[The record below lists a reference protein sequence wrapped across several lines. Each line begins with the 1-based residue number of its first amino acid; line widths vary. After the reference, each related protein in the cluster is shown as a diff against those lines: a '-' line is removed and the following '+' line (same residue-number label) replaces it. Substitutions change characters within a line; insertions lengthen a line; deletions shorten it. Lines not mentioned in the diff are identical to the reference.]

1 MKFNY
6 SNKRLLTLFLIRF
19 LPSLVFWYF
28 ALLWG
33 EIFWGITILMWLE
46 AVVETVWWLRRG
58 YLTVDE
64 NQIQKHL
71 LLLTDKLNADEVA
84 EVFAYGNEWTF
95 TPKNNKMEIKLMKN
109 FVAPSQQKELDEILN
124 KFWENVRNSRDG
136 NQNQ

>member
-33 EIFWGITILMWLE
+33 EIFWIITILMWLE
-46 AVVETVWWLRRG
+46 AVVETVWWQRRG

-71 LLLTDKLNADEVA
+71 LFLTDKLNADEVD

-95 TPKNNKMEIKLMKN
+95 TPKNKKIEIKLMKN
-109 FVAPSQQKELDEILN
+109 YVAPAQQKQLDEMLN
-124 KFWENVRNSRDG
+124 RFWDNVRNSR
-136 NQNQ
+136 N

>member
-33 EIFWGITILMWLE
+33 EIFWIITILIWLE
-46 AVVETVWWLRRG
+46 AIVETVWWQRRG

-71 LLLTDKLNADEVA
+71 LFLTDKLNADEVD

-95 TPKNNKMEIKLMKN
+95 TPKNKKIEIKLMKN
-109 FVAPSQQKELDEILN
+109 YVAPAEQKQLDEMLN
-124 KFWENVRNSRDG
+124 RFWDNVRNSR
-136 NQNQ
+136 N

>member
-33 EIFWGITILMWLE
+33 EIFWIITILMWLE
-46 AVVETVWWLRRG
+46 AIVETIWWQKRG

-71 LLLTDKLNADEVA
+71 LFLTDKLNADEVD

-95 TPKNNKMEIKLMKN
+95 TPKNKKIEIKLMKN
-109 FVAPSQQKELDEILN
+109 YVAPAQQKELDEVLN
-124 KFWENVRNSRDG
+124 KFWDSVRNSR
-136 NQNQ
+136 N

>member
-33 EIFWGITILMWLE
+33 EIFWIITILMWLE
-46 AVVETVWWLRRG
+46 AIVETVWWQRRG
-58 YLTVDE
+58 YLTIDE

-71 LLLTDKLNADEVA
+71 LFLTDKLNADEVD

-95 TPKNNKMEIKLMKN
+95 TPKNKKIEIKLMKN
-109 FVAPSQQKELDEILN
+109 YVAPAQQKQLDEMLN
-124 KFWENVRNSRDG
+124 RFWDNVRNSR
-136 NQNQ
+136 N

>member
-33 EIFWGITILMWLE
+33 EIFWIITIFMWIE
-46 AVVETVWWLRRG
+46 AIVETFLWQRRG

-71 LLLTDKLNADEVA
+71 LFLTDKLNSDEVD

-95 TPKNNKMEIKLMKN
+95 TPKNKKLEIKLMKN
-109 FVAPSQQKELDEILN
+109 YVASAQQKELDEILN
-124 KFWENVRNSRDG
+124 KFWESVRNGR
-136 NQNQ
+136 N

>member
-33 EIFWGITILMWLE
+33 EIFWIITIIMWLE
-46 AVVETVWWLRRG
+46 AVVETVIWQRRG

-71 LLLTDKLNADEVA
+71 LFLTDKLNADEVD

-95 TPKNNKMEIKLMKN
+95 TPKNKKIEIKLMKN
-109 FVAPSQQKELDEILN
+109 FVAPAQQKELDELLN
-124 KFWENVRNSRDG
+124 KFWDNVRNSK
-136 NQNQ
+136 NEI

>member
-6 SNKRLLTLFLIRF
+6 SNKRLFTLFLIRF

-33 EIFWGITILMWLE
+33 EIFWIITILMWIE
-46 AVVETVWWLRRG
+46 AVAETILWKRRG

-71 LLLTDKLNADEVA
+71 LFLTDKLNSDEVD

-95 TPKNNKMEIKLMKN
+95 TPKNKN
-109 FVAPSQQKELDEILN
+109 
-124 KFWENVRNSRDG
+124 
-136 NQNQ
+136 

>member
-33 EIFWGITILMWLE
+33 EIFWIITILMWLE
-46 AVVETVWWLRRG
+46 AVVETVWWQRRG

-71 LLLTDKLNADEVA
+71 LFLTDKLNADEVD

-95 TPKNNKMEIKLMKN
+95 TPKNKKLEIKLMKN
-109 FVAPSQQKELDEILN
+109 YVAPAQQKQLDEMLN
-124 KFWENVRNSRDG
+124 RFWDNVRNSR
-136 NQNQ
+136 N

>member
-33 EIFWGITILMWLE
+33 EIFWIITILMWLE
-46 AVVETVWWLRRG
+46 AIVETVWWQRRG

-71 LLLTDKLNADEVA
+71 LFLTDKLNADEVD

-95 TPKNNKMEIKLMKN
+95 TPKNKKIEIKLMKN
-109 FVAPSQQKELDEILN
+109 YVAPAQQKQLDEMLN
-124 KFWENVRNSRDG
+124 RFWDNVRNSR
-136 NQNQ
+136 N